1 MAQQKHRR
9 RRKPPS
15 KSKPAMPPV
24 VPANR
29 EAQNAAQPWEEP
41 PREAGQPR
49 GEAQSVQGP
58 LGERP
63 ETDIERGLVERA
75 ADDMERPKHWKRRC
89 RARDAAARLEA
100 FDFTIAQRSG

>member
-75 ADDMERPKHWKRRC
+75 ADDMGRPKRQGNGAVA
-89 RARDAAARLEA
+89 RAMPRPALRHS
-100 FDFTIAQRSG
+100 ISP